1 MNVSDSELVET
12 ILESSGYLRA
22 FDAETADILL
32 VNTCA
37 IREGAEQKIWTFVDE
52 S

>member
-12 ILESSGYLRA
+12 ILESAGYARA
-22 FDAETADILL
+22 FDGESADILL

-37 IREGAEQKIWTFVDE
+37 IREGAE
-52 S
+52 